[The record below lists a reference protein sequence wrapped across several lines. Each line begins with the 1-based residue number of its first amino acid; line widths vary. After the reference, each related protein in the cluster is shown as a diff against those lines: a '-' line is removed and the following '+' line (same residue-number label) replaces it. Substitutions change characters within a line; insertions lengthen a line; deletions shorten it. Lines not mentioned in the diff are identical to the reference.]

1 MDGSARALGGLERN
15 VACVVRLGVCVMKM
29 RRVAILALTLAATPA
44 SAVEVLTG
52 TLKSVAERGEI
63 VLGYRESSVPFSF
76 VEGKH
81 PDGSPRAIGYAIDL
95 CGEIVDDIQAAIG
108 RPVKIRYEPVTAET
122 RIPAVT
128 SGKIDLECG
137 STTAN
142 AERRRSV
149 AFSPV
154 DYISATQL
162 LVKRGSGIGSYR
174 DLGGKTVV
182 VTAGTT
188 NEKAVRDLLV
198 RLKIDAQVVTAPDH
212 AAAYAMVK
220 AGKAD
225 AFATDDV
232 LLYGLVATDAK
243 DGSNYTVLPD
253 KLSYEPYG
261 IMFRKD
267 DPELAGI
274 VGQTFTRL
282 AESRALRWTYERWF
296 LKRLPNGERLD
307 IPMSND
313 LRVSFQL
320 MGLDPQE

>member
-1 MDGSARALGGLERN
+1 MTMRL
-15 VACVVRLGVCVMKM
+15 VAVM
-29 RRVAILALTLAATPA
+29 ILALAGATPA

-63 VLGYRESSVPFSF
+63 VIGYRESSVPFSF

-95 CGEIVDDIQAAIG
+95 CGEIADDIQAAIG
-108 RPVKIRYEPVTAET
+108 RPVKIRYAPVTAET
-122 RIPAVT
+122 RIEAVT
-128 SGKIDLECG
+128 SGKVDLECG

-142 AERRRSV
+142 AERRRQV

-162 LVKRGSGIGSYR
+162 LVKRGSGIASYR

-188 NEKAVRDLLV
+188 NEKAVRDQLA
-198 RLKIDAQVVTAPDH
+198 RLKIAAQVVTAPDH
-212 AAAYAMVK
+212 
-220 AGKAD
+220 
-225 AFATDDV
+225 V
-232 LLYGLVATDAK
+232 LLYGLIATDAQ
-243 DGSNYTVLPD
+243 DGANYTVLPD

-267 DPELAGI
+267 DPELAGL
-274 VGQTFTRL
+274 VQQTFTRL

-320 MGLDPQE
+320 MGLDAGE

>member
-1 MDGSARALGGLERN
+1 MAMRS
-15 VACVVRLGVCVMKM
+15 VAVLV
-29 RRVAILALTLAATPA
+29 LALASAPPAA
-44 SAVEVLTG
+44 AVEVLTG
-52 TLKSVAERGEI
+52 TLKHVAERGEI

-76 VEGKH
+76 VEGRH
-81 PDGSPRAIGYAIDL
+81 PDGSPRVIGYAIDL
-95 CGEIVDDIQAAIG
+95 CGEIVDDVQAAIG
-108 RPVKIRYEPVTAET
+108 RPVKIRYEPVTPET
-122 RIPAVT
+122 RIDAVT

-142 AERRRSV
+142 AERRRHV

-162 LVKRGSGIGSYR
+162 LVRRGSGIASYR

-188 NEKAVRDLLV
+188 NEKAVRDLLG
-198 RLKIDAQVVTAPDH
+198 RLKIDARIVTAPDH
-212 AAAYAMVK
+212 AASYALVK

-232 LLYGLVATDAK
+232 LLYGLIATDAK
-243 DGSNYTVLPD
+243 DGAQYTVLPD

-267 DPELAGI
+267 DPELAGL
-274 VGQTFTRL
+274 VTQTFTRL

-320 MGLDPQE
+320 MGLDVGE

>member
-1 MDGSARALGGLERN
+1 MAMRS
-15 VACVVRLGVCVMKM
+15 VAVLV
-29 RRVAILALTLAATPA
+29 LALAGARPAA
-44 SAVEVLTG
+44 AVEVLTG

-76 VEGKH
+76 VEGKN
-81 PDGSPRAIGYAIDL
+81 PDGSPRPIGYALDL
-95 CGEIVDDIQAAIG
+95 CGEVADDIQAAIG
-108 RPVKIRYEPVTAET
+108 RPVKIRYAPITAES

-128 SGKIDLECG
+128 SGQIDLECG

-142 AERRRSV
+142 AERRRQV

-162 LVKRGSGIGSYR
+162 LVKRAGGIASYR
-174 DLGGKTVV
+174 DLGGRTVV

-188 NEKAVRDLLV
+188 NEKAVRDLLG
-198 RLKIDAQVVTAPDH
+198 RLKIDAKVVTAPDH
-212 AAAYAMVK
+212 AASYAMVK
-220 AGKAD
+220 AGQAD

-232 LLYGLVATDAK
+232 LLYGLIATDAR
-243 DGSNYTVLPD
+243 DGANYTVLPD

-320 MGLDPQE
+320 MGLDVGE

>member
-1 MDGSARALGGLERN
+1 MSAMRFGSVLAG
-15 VACVVRLGVCVMKM
+15 M
-29 RRVAILALTLAATPA
+29 LALALAGVPRPA
-44 SAVEVLTG
+44 DAIEVLTG
-52 TLKSVAERGEI
+52 TLKRVAERGEI

-81 PDGSPRAIGYAIDL
+81 RDGSPRAIGYAIDL
-95 CGEIVDDIQAAIG
+95 CGEIADDIQAAIG
-108 RPVKIRYEPVTAET
+108 RTVTIRFEPVTAET
-122 RIPAVT
+122 RIPALI
-128 SGKIDLECG
+128 SGQIDLECG

-162 LVKRGSGIGSYR
+162 LVKKGSGVASYR

-188 NEKAVRDLLV
+188 NEKAVRDLLAK
-198 RLKIDAQVVTAPDH
+198 LKIQAQIVTAPDH
-212 AAAYAMVK
+212 AASYAMVK
-220 AGKAD
+220 AGQAD

-232 LLYGLVATDAK
+232 LLYGLIATDSQ
-243 DGSNYTVLPD
+243 DGATYTVLPD

-274 VGQTFTRL
+274 VTQTFTRL
-282 AESRALRWTYERWF
+282 AESRELRWTYERWF
-296 LKRLPNGERLD
+296 LKRLPSGERLGV
-307 IPMSND
+307 PMSDD

-320 MGLDPQE
+320 MGLDSQE

>member
-1 MDGSARALGGLERN
+1 MTM
-15 VACVVRLGVCVMKM
+15 RLVSFLV
-29 RRVAILALTLAATPA
+29 LALAGASPA
-44 SAVEVLTG
+44 SAIEVLTG

-76 VEGKH
+76 VEGKQ
-81 PDGSPRAIGYAIDL
+81 PDGSPRPIGYAIDL
-95 CGEIVDDIQAAIG
+95 CGEIADDVQAAIG
-108 RPVKIRYEPVTAET
+108 RPVKIRYAPVTAET
-122 RIPAVT
+122 RIDAVA

-142 AERRRSV
+142 AERRRQV

-162 LVKRGSGIGSYR
+162 LVKRGSGIASYR

-188 NEKAVRDLLV
+188 NEKAVRDQLT
-198 RLKIDAQVVTAPDH
+198 RLKIAAQLVTAS
-212 AAAYAMVK
+212 YAMVK

-232 LLYGLVATDAK
+232 LLYGLIATDAQ
-243 DGSNYTVLPD
+243 DGANYTVLPD

-267 DPELAGI
+267 DPELAGL
-274 VGQTFTRL
+274 VQQTFTRL

-320 MGLDPQE
+320 MGLDAGE

>member
-1 MDGSARALGGLERN
+1 MAMRLVAALV
-15 VACVVRLGVCVMKM
+15 VA
-29 RRVAILALTLAATPA
+29 LAASPA
-44 SAVEVLTG
+44 AAVEVLTG

-95 CGEIVDDIQAAIG
+95 CGEVADDIQEAIG
-108 RPVKIRYEPVTAET
+108 RPVKIRYAPVTAET
-122 RIPAVT
+122 RIQAVT

-142 AERRRSV
+142 AERRKQV

-162 LVKRGSGIGSYR
+162 LVKRGSAIGSYR

-188 NEKAVRDLLV
+188 NEKAVRDLLG

-212 AAAYAMVK
+212 AASYAMVK

-232 LLYGLVATDAK
+232 LLYGLIATDAQ
-243 DGSNYTVLPD
+243 DGANYAVLPD

-274 VGQTFTRL
+274 VAQTFTRL

-320 MGLDPQE
+320 MGLDVGE

>member
-1 MDGSARALGGLERN
+1 MTM
-15 VACVVRLGVCVMKM
+15 RLVSFLV
-29 RRVAILALTLAATPA
+29 LALAGASPA
-44 SAVEVLTG
+44 SAIEVLTG

-76 VEGKH
+76 VEGKQ
-81 PDGSPRAIGYAIDL
+81 PDGSPRPIGYAIDL
-95 CGEIVDDIQAAIG
+95 CGEIADDVQAAIG
-108 RPVKIRYEPVTAET
+108 RPVKIRYAPVTAES
-122 RIPAVT
+122 RIDAVA

-142 AERRRSV
+142 AERRRQV

-162 LVKRGSGIGSYR
+162 LVKRGSGIASYR

-188 NEKAVRDLLV
+188 NEKAVRDQLA
-198 RLKIDAQVVTAPDH
+198 RLKIAAQVVTAPDH
-212 AAAYAMVK
+212 AASYAMVK

-232 LLYGLVATDAK
+232 LLYGLIATDAQ
-243 DGSNYTVLPD
+243 DGASYTVLPD

-267 DPELAGI
+267 DPELAGL
-274 VGQTFTRL
+274 VQQTFTRL

-320 MGLDPQE
+320 MGLDAGE

>member
-1 MDGSARALGGLERN
+1 MTMRLVAVVAL
-15 VACVVRLGVCVMKM
+15 A
-29 RRVAILALTLAATPA
+29 LAATPA

-52 TLKSVAERGEI
+52 TLRSVAERGEI

-76 VEGKH
+76 VEGKQ
-81 PDGSPRAIGYAIDL
+81 PDGSPRPIGYAIDL
-95 CGEIVDDIQAAIG
+95 CGEIADDVQAAIG
-108 RPVKIRYEPVTAET
+108 RPVKIRYAPFTAET
-122 RIPAVT
+122 RIEAVT

-142 AERRRSV
+142 AERRKQV

-162 LVKRGSGIGSYR
+162 LVRRGSGIASYR
-174 DLGGKTVV
+174 DLGGRTVV

-188 NEKAVRDLLV
+188 NEKAVRDQLA
-198 RLKIDAQVVTAPDH
+198 RLKINAQVVTAPDH
-212 AAAYAMVK
+212 AASYAMVK

-232 LLYGLVATDAK
+232 LLYGLIATDAK
-243 DGSNYTVLPD
+243 DGADYTVLPD

-267 DPELAGI
+267 DPELAGL
-274 VGQTFTRL
+274 VQQTFTRL
-282 AESRALRWTYERWF
+282 AETRALRWTYERWF

-320 MGLDPQE
+320 MGLDGGE

>member
-1 MDGSARALGGLERN
+1 MA
-15 VACVVRLGVCVMKM
+15 M
-29 RRVAILALTLAATPA
+29 RFGAVLLLALAAAPRPA
-44 SAVEVLTG
+44 GAVELLTG

-76 VEGKH
+76 VEGQH
-81 PDGSPRAIGYAIDL
+81 PDGTPRAIGYAIDL
-95 CGEIVDDIQAAIG
+95 CGEIADDIQAAIG
-108 RPVKIRYEPVTAET
+108 RPVKIRYAPVTAET

-128 SGKIDLECG
+128 SGRIDLECG

-142 AERRRSV
+142 AERRRQV

-162 LVKRGSGIGSYR
+162 LVKRGSAIASYR

-188 NEKAVRDLLV
+188 NEKAVRDLLAKL
-198 RLKIDAQVVTAPDH
+198 RIQAQVVTAPDH
-212 AAAYAMVK
+212 AASYTMVK
-220 AGKAD
+220 AGRAD

-232 LLYGLVATDAK
+232 LLYGLIATDGQ
-243 DGSNYTVLPD
+243 DGTDYTVLPD

-267 DPELAGI
+267 DPELAA
-274 VGQTFTRL
+274 VVTQTFTRL

-296 LKRLPNGERLD
+296 LKRLPNGERLN

-313 LRVSFQL
+313 LRTSFQL
-320 MGLDPQE
+320 MGLDAQE

>member
-1 MDGSARALGGLERN
+1 MAALRFGSVLAMVLVLA
-15 VACVVRLGVCVMKM
+15 GVP
-29 RRVAILALTLAATPA
+29 RPAA
-44 SAVEVLTG
+44 SIEVLTG
-52 TLKSVAERGEI
+52 TLKRVAERGEI

-81 PDGSPRAIGYAIDL
+81 RDGSPRAIGYAIDL
-95 CGEIVDDIQAAIG
+95 CGEIADDIQAAIG
-108 RPVKIRYEPVTAET
+108 RTVTVRYEPVTAET
-122 RIPAVT
+122 RIPALT

-162 LVKRGSGIGSYR
+162 LVKKGTGVASYR
-174 DLGGKTVV
+174 DLAGKTVV

-188 NEKAVRDLLV
+188 NEKAVRDLLAK
-198 RLKIDAQVVTAPDH
+198 LKIQAQIVTAPDH
-212 AAAYAMVK
+212 AASYAMVK
-220 AGKAD
+220 AGQAD

-232 LLYGLVATDAK
+232 LLYGLIATDGQ
-243 DGSNYTVLPD
+243 DGASYTVLPD

-267 DPELAGI
+267 DPEFAG
-274 VGQTFTRL
+274 VVAQTFTRL

-313 LRVSFQL
+313 LRTSFQL
-320 MGLDPQE
+320 MGLDAQE

>member
-1 MDGSARALGGLERN
+1 MARLSI
-15 VACVVRLGVCVMKM
+15 
-29 RRVAILALTLAATPA
+29 AILALALAASPA
-44 SAVEVLTG
+44 SAIEVLTG

-95 CGEIVDDIQAAIG
+95 CGEIADDIQAAIG
-108 RPVKIRYEPVTAET
+108 RPVKIRYAPVTAET
-122 RIPAVT
+122 RIEAVA
-128 SGKIDLECG
+128 SGRIDLECG

-142 AERRRSV
+142 AERRRQV

-162 LVKRGSGIGSYR
+162 LVKRGSGIASYR

-188 NEKAVRDLLV
+188 NEKAVRDQLA

-212 AAAYAMVK
+212 AASYAMVK

-232 LLYGLVATDAK
+232 LLYGLIATDAK

-267 DPELAGI
+267 DPSSPGSCSRPSRGSPSPGPCAGPTSA
-274 VGQTFTRL
+274 GSSSACPTASAST
-282 AESRALRWTYERWF
+282 SRCRTTC
-296 LKRLPNGERLD
+296 G
-307 IPMSND
+307 
-313 LRVSFQL
+313 
-320 MGLDPQE
+320 

>member
-1 MDGSARALGGLERN
+1 MTMRL
-15 VACVVRLGVCVMKM
+15 VAV
-29 RRVAILALTLAATPA
+29 LALALAATPA

-52 TLKSVAERGEI
+52 TLRSVAERGEI

-76 VEGKH
+76 VEGKQS
-81 PDGSPRAIGYAIDL
+81 DGSPRPIGYAIDL
-95 CGEIVDDIQAAIG
+95 CGEIADDIQAAIG
-108 RPVKIRYEPVTAET
+108 RPVKIRYAPVTAES
-122 RIPAVT
+122 RIEAVT

-142 AERRRSV
+142 AERRKQV

-162 LVKRGSGIGSYR
+162 LVKRGSGIASYR

-188 NEKAVRDLLV
+188 NEKAVREQFA

-212 AAAYAMVK
+212 AASYAMVK

-232 LLYGLVATDAK
+232 LLYGLIATDAK
-243 DGSNYTVLPD
+243 DGANYTVLPD

-267 DPELAGI
+267 DPELAGL
-274 VGQTFTRL
+274 VQQTFTRL

-320 MGLDPQE
+320 MGLDGGE

>member
-1 MDGSARALGGLERN
+1 MTMRLVAVVAL
-15 VACVVRLGVCVMKM
+15 A
-29 RRVAILALTLAATPA
+29 LAATPA

-52 TLKSVAERGEI
+52 TLRSVAERGEI

-76 VEGKH
+76 VEGKQ
-81 PDGSPRAIGYAIDL
+81 PDGSPRPIGYAIDL
-95 CGEIVDDIQAAIG
+95 CGEIADDVQAAIG
-108 RPVKIRYEPVTAET
+108 RPVKIRYAPVTAET
-122 RIPAVT
+122 RIEAVT

-142 AERRRSV
+142 AERRKQV

-162 LVKRGSGIGSYR
+162 LVRRGAGIDSYR
-174 DLGGKTVV
+174 DLGGRTVV

-188 NEKAVRDLLV
+188 NEKAVRDQLA
-198 RLKIDAQVVTAPDH
+198 RLKINAQVVTAPDH
-212 AAAYAMVK
+212 AASYAMVK

-232 LLYGLVATDAK
+232 LLYGLIATDAK
-243 DGSNYTVLPD
+243 DGADYTVLPD

-267 DPELAGI
+267 DPELAGL
-274 VGQTFTRL
+274 VQQTFTRL
-282 AESRALRWTYERWF
+282 AETRALRWTYERWF

-320 MGLDPQE
+320 MGLDGGE

>member
-1 MDGSARALGGLERN
+1 MTMRL
-15 VACVVRLGVCVMKM
+15 VAVVV
-29 RRVAILALTLAATPA
+29 LALAATPA

-52 TLKSVAERGEI
+52 TLRSVAERGEI

-76 VEGKH
+76 VEGKQ
-81 PDGSPRAIGYAIDL
+81 PDGSPRPIGYAIDL
-95 CGEIVDDIQAAIG
+95 CGEIADDVQAAIG
-108 RPVKIRYEPVTAET
+108 RPVKIRYAPVTAET
-122 RIPAVT
+122 RIEAVT

-142 AERRRSV
+142 AERRKQV

-162 LVKRGSGIGSYR
+162 LVRRGAGIASYR
-174 DLGGKTVV
+174 DLGGRIVV

-188 NEKAVRDLLV
+188 NEKAVRDQLA
-198 RLKIDAQVVTAPDH
+198 RLKINAQVVTAPDH
-212 AAAYAMVK
+212 AASYAMVK

-232 LLYGLVATDAK
+232 LLYGLIATDAK
-243 DGSNYTVLPD
+243 DGADYTVLPD

-267 DPELAGI
+267 DPELAGL
-274 VGQTFTRL
+274 VQQTFTRL
-282 AESRALRWTYERWF
+282 AETRALRWTYERWF

-320 MGLDPQE
+320 MGLDGGE

>member
-1 MDGSARALGGLERN
+1 MTMRL
-15 VACVVRLGVCVMKM
+15 VAVM
-29 RRVAILALTLAATPA
+29 ILALAGATPA

-95 CGEIVDDIQAAIG
+95 CGEIADDIQAAIG
-108 RPVKIRYEPVTAET
+108 RPVKIRYAPVTAET
-122 RIPAVT
+122 RIEAVT
-128 SGKIDLECG
+128 SGKVDLECG

-142 AERRRSV
+142 AERRRQV

-154 DYISATQL
+154 DYISATEL
-162 LVKRGSGIGSYR
+162 LVKRGSGIASYR

-188 NEKAVRDLLV
+188 NEKAVRDQLA
-198 RLKIDAQVVTAPDH
+198 RLKIAAQV
-212 AAAYAMVK
+212 VK

-232 LLYGLVATDAK
+232 LLYGLIATDAQ
-243 DGSNYTVLPD
+243 DGANYTVLPD

-267 DPELAGI
+267 DPELAGL
-274 VGQTFTRL
+274 VQQTFTRL

-320 MGLDPQE
+320 MGLDAGE

>member
-1 MDGSARALGGLERN
+1 MA
-15 VACVVRLGVCVMKM
+15 M
-29 RRVAILALTLAATPA
+29 RSVTLLALALTVASPAA
-44 SAVEVLTG
+44 AVEVLTG

-76 VEGKH
+76 VEGQQ

-95 CGEIVDDIQAAIG
+95 CGEIADDIQAAIG
-108 RPVKIRYEPVTAET
+108 RPVKIRYAPVTAET
-122 RIPAVT
+122 RIEAVT

-142 AERRRSV
+142 AERRKQV

-162 LVKRGSGIGSYR
+162 LVKRGAGIASYR

-198 RLKIDAQVVTAPDH
+198 RLRIDAKVVTAPDH
-212 AAAYAMVK
+212 AASYAMVK
-220 AGKAD
+220 AGQAD

-232 LLYGLVATDAK
+232 LLYGMIATDAQ
-243 DGSNYTVLPD
+243 GGANYTVLPD

-274 VGQTFTRL
+274 VTQTFTRL

-320 MGLDPQE
+320 MGLDGGE

>member
-1 MDGSARALGGLERN
+1 MTM
-15 VACVVRLGVCVMKM
+15 RL
-29 RRVAILALTLAATPA
+29 AAAIILALVGASPA

-52 TLKSVAERGEI
+52 TFKSVAERGEI

-76 VEGKH
+76 VAGRN
-81 PDGSPRAIGYAIDL
+81 PDGSPRAIGYALDL
-95 CGEIVDDIQAAIG
+95 CGEIADDVQTAIG
-108 RPVKIRYEPVTAET
+108 RPVKIRYAPVSAET
-122 RIPAVT
+122 RIEAVT

-142 AERRRSV
+142 SERRKQV

-162 LVKRGSGIGSYR
+162 LVKRGAGIASYR
-174 DLGGKTVV
+174 DLAGKIVV
-182 VTAGTT
+182 VTTGTT
-188 NEKAVRDLLV
+188 NEKALRDQLA
-198 RLKIDAQVVTAPDH
+198 RLKIAAQVVTAPDH
-212 AAAYAMVK
+212 AASYAMVK

-232 LLYGLVATDAK
+232 LLYGLIATDAQ
-243 DGSNYTVLPD
+243 DGANYTVLPD

-274 VGQTFTRL
+274 VQQTFTRL

-320 MGLDPQE
+320 MGLDAGE